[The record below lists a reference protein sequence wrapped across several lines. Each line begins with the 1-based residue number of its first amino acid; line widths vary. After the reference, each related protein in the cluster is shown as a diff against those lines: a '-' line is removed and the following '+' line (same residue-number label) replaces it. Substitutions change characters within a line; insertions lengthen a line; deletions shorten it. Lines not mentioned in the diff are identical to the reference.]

1 MGLAA
6 LIRRVLSRPRRTA
19 PPLSVEDEEAR
30 READLLEQEFAER
43 GPGRW
48 RKIGTLRRRD

>member
-6 LIRRVLSRPRRTA
+6 RIRRVLSRPRPTA

-30 READLLEQEFAER
+30 RQADLIERDFNER

-48 RKIGTLRRRD
+48 RKVGTLRKRD